1 VGCEWWGGMI
11 QLLGETAQ
19 TQQQT
24 SFHHPANSE
33 SHPVRASSSRPT
45 ASVAMEKIVETFASY
60 PSERDLSED
69 QLRKQSNLILVNYIY
84 PVPASQLAKN
94 LSDGRSLLDVLN
106 PEFNTLPYVFVLY
119 VFYVGESFKL
129 VSSS

>member
-1 VGCEWWGGMI
+1 MGCEWWGGMI

-19 TQQQT
+19 TQQT
-24 SFHHPANSE
+24 SSNHPANSE
-33 SHPVRASSSRPT
+33 SHPVRASLSRPT
-45 ASVAMEKIVETFASY
+45 ASVVMEKIVETFASY

-69 QLRKQSNLILVNYIY
+69 QLRQQSNLILVNYIY

-119 VFYVGESFKL
+119 VFYVGERCKL